1 MTGNRVAYPL
11 LISIA
16 NMKMSHCMKGSH
28 HAFQLLGLLPVAKF
42 MHSNKRA
49 RSLLQDRLTCHGL
62 LIFFLWHVTS
72 HVTVT
77 PVTVT
82 PVTVTVTCHTC
93 HMSQSHV
100 TVTVTH
106 VTCHR
111 PGVTQDCDVSSIR
124 SHNSKAI
131 LRSRVCL
138 SLIDYINGVASW
150 INGLWSDSLEEVWNW
165 V

>member
-1 MTGNRVAYPL
+1 MSRF
-11 LISIA
+11 A
-16 NMKMSHCMKGSH
+16 N
-28 HAFQLLGLLPVAKF
+28 FLPVTCDITCNS
-42 MHSNKRA
+42 H
-49 RSLLQDRLTCHGL
+49 TCH
-62 LIFFLWHVTS
+62 
-72 HVTVT
+72 
-77 PVTVT
+77 
-82 PVTVTVTCHTC
+82 TVTVT
-93 HMSQSHV
+93 HV
-100 TVTVTH
+100 TVTVT

-124 SHNSKAI
+124 SHISKAM

>member
-1 MTGNRVAYPL
+1 MLAISSPSPIFKIIFLFISSYLRQLSRQL
-11 LISIA
+11 LTCAVSRPAIMSEKKI
-16 NMKMSHCMKGSH
+16 MSHMSEKKTLSH
-28 HAFQLLGLLPVAKF
+28 DTWQGLMRQNPPAHC
-42 MHSNKRA
+42 HS
-49 RSLLQDRLTCHGL
+49 L
-62 LIFFLWHVTS
+62 LIFFLCFLWHVMS

-77 PVTVT
+77 Y
-82 PVTVTVTCHTC
+82 
-93 HMSQSHV
+93 
-100 TVTVTH
+100 

-124 SHNSKAI
+124 SHISKAM

>member
-1 MTGNRVAYPL
+1 
-11 LISIA
+11 
-16 NMKMSHCMKGSH
+16 MSQF
-28 HAFQLLGLLPVAKF
+28 ATFLPVTC
-42 MHSNKRA
+42 
-49 RSLLQDRLTCHGL
+49 DVTCHS
-62 LIFFLWHVTS
+62 HSHSHMS

-77 PVTVT
+77 
-82 PVTVTVTCHTC
+82 
-93 HMSQSHV
+93 HV

-124 SHNSKAI
+124 SHISKAM